1 MRGSRTGAVLDRARP
16 RDERAVTNAPTPT
29 AQSLEATDSAA
40 GRRFRTASR
49 NRARIAAGLLLS
61 VAAVSA
67 VLLVFDNLD
76 KRVAVLQVTRDVLAG
91 EQVAAAD
98 LRVVEVSVD
107 ADVTVTPVDQ
117 QVLVVGSYAKVRI
130 VAGALIAPTMLQ
142 PTPLVGP
149 DAAVVAITLPAGES
163 PVGLRERSQLLL
175 VFPPASTDAAP
186 MEPIRA
192 RVVSLPIASD
202 SITGVMSMSVEV
214 AAADAPTVAAAAQVR
229 VVLLEPGVDA
239 ATDIVVE
246 VSQ

>member
-149 DAAVVAITLPAGES
+149 AFVSGRNCFSSSRL
-163 PVGLRERSQLLL
+163 LRPMRPRWNQS
-175 VFPPASTDAAP
+175 VPASCP
-186 MEPIRA
+186 CP
-192 RVVSLPIASD
+192 PH
-202 SITGVMSMSVEV
+202 
-214 AAADAPTVAAAAQVR
+214 PTRSPA
-229 VVLLEPGVDA
+229 
-239 ATDIVVE
+239 
-246 VSQ
+246 